1 MSNIED
7 LYMWPALLGV
17 MRRWFG
23 AKRDMATT
31 EKQWASMWAE
41 RERETTRERKLLH
54 TIAQYLQMAE
64 KQGAIK
70 WNGVRHCDS
79 PDDPTSEEEIEEAS
93 RLALRRI
100 ELHQYEDSLHRQGA
114 AARQQDADNHAAWL
128 EATKDERAEKA
139 RLDVE
144 RKLAHREACRER
156 LRIRREQKAKVV
168 VSEVGVAEAWGAHTI
183 DIWVREDNM
192 WAIRIVGG
200 RRREDGVTVF
210 YGETREEVFAA
221 ALAAAPKGTK

>member
-1 MSNIED
+1 MSDKNSKLTPIED
-7 LYMWPALLGV
+7 LYMWPTLLGV

-64 KQGAIK
+64 KQGAIQ

-79 PDDPTSEEEIEEAS
+79 PDDPSSEEELEEAS

-100 ELHQYEDSLHRQGA
+100 ELHQYEDSLHRRGA

-139 RLDVE
+139 LLDVK
-144 RKLAHREACRER
+144 RKLAHREACKER
-156 LRIRREQKAKVV
+156 ARIRKELKEK
-168 VSEVGVAEAWGAHTI
+168 
-183 DIWVREDNM
+183 
-192 WAIRIVGG
+192 
-200 RRREDGVTVF
+200 
-210 YGETREEVFAA
+210 
-221 ALAAAPKGTK
+221 P